1 MALKHDPVDKI
12 KICIN
17 KCGLRFPF
25 GRFVSK
31 LLAICASPTYLG
43 FSESVCRGKGQ
54 NCGVFKK
61 PKGENETS
69 AGNENF
75 PREGKFPPKESQNP
89 RQKVTFPRRVIFPLE
104 GHFPPSAQLS
114 PISNA
119 LGLRIKRNQMVSND
133 SLVLV

>member
-17 KCGLRFPF
+17 KSGLRFPF

-31 LLAICASPTYLG
+31 LLAICASPLHLG
-43 FSESVCRGKGQ
+43 FAELVCRGKGQ

-61 PKGENETS
+61 PKGESETS
-69 AGNENF
+69 AGNETF
-75 PREGKFPPKESQNP
+75 LRGESSPPKESQNP
-89 RQKVTFPRRVIFPLE
+89 RQKVTFPRRVIFLLE

-119 LGLRIKRNQMVSND
+119 LGPSRNLKIVSKRTM
-133 SLVLV
+133 

>member
-1 MALKHDPVDKI
+1 MVLDFHLDAS
-12 KICIN
+12 
-17 KCGLRFPF
+17 FQSYWQ
-25 GRFVSK
+25 FVPHLSTWDLQNWFTGEK
-31 LLAICASPTYLG
+31 
-43 FSESVCRGKGQ
+43 RQ

-119 LGLRIKRNQMVSND
+119 LGLIRRARHNWPA
-133 SLVLV
+133 SLRF